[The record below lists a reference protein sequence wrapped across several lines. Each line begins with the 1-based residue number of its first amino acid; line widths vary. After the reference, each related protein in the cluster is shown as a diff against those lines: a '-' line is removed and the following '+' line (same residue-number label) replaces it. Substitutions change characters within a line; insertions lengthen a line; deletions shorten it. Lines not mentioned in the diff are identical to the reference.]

1 MFNLIKNKSV
11 RVVQVSGE
19 SGVGKTDFVKQSA
32 NYIHERGIYSDEIK
46 YENLE
51 GINSILTV
59 IARIKGDFPTEKKFY
74 EFYKTKKLIFILD
87 NCDYL
92 INVCGGAQKLSSYL
106 KKIIDN
112 THNVKFILITLS
124 VQKFNIGESNI
135 LLGPLEPL
143 DAAKFFI
150 FHVENISQTKYRD
163 PINLAEHDVIKLVR
177 RTPKNLLLLV
187 QKYEGNHYLDELALE
202 LRHGSLK
209 VLNSNDISIE
219 KSLRFKN
226 SLIIE

>member
-1 MFNLIKNKSV
+1 MFNLVKNKSV
-11 RVVQVSGE
+11 RIIQVSGE

-32 NYIHERGIYSDEIK
+32 NYIQERGIYSDEIK

-51 GINSILTV
+51 GINSLLTV
-59 IARIKGDFPTEKKFY
+59 IARIKGDFPTEQKFY
-74 EFYKTKKLIFILD
+74 EFYKTKRLIFILD

-92 INVCGGAQKLSSYL
+92 IDVCGDACKLSSFL

-124 VQKFNIGESNI
+124 VQKLNIGESNLI
-135 LLGPLEPL
+135 LGPLDTL

-163 PINLAEHDVIKLVR
+163 PNILAEHDVIKLVR

-187 QKYEGNHYLDELALE
+187 QKYEENHFLDELALE
-202 LRHGSLK
+202 LKHGPLME
-209 VLNSNDISIE
+209 LNTNDISIE
-219 KSLRFKN
+219 KSLGF
-226 SLIIE
+226 